1 MNFVIGVFCKP
12 VLFYNSVYG
21 LTWADVT
28 RERVYIIMERVLKG
42 PLVVTEFDCPVV
54 SLFIW

>member
-1 MNFVIGVFCKP
+1 MIGVFCKP

-42 PLVVTEFDCPVV
+42 ALVTEFDCPVV
-54 SLFIW
+54 SLFI